1 MEKKIFAFLMA
12 MLILLMTN
20 HIWAEEKR
28 EEKAVTLEE
37 IVVTASRIEEPV
49 KEVAS
54 SITVIIQKRRSSG
67 KWLILLWS
75 ILMRLAWASMGNGNG
90 SM

>member
-1 MEKKIFAFLMA
+1 MPEEPGRLPILVSILGGGEKMEKKIFAFLMA

-54 SITVIIQKRRSSG
+54 SITVIIQKRR
-67 KWLILLWS
+67 
-75 ILMRLAWASMGNGNG
+75 
-90 SM
+90 